1 MKSYLVTD
9 LSRFT
14 FLDPRISKVQILDD
28 FSDDNIDEHYLD
40 RARVVLGEAT
50 DFIGLK
56 GLYKSLKNN
65 KSGKDVEIWLA
76 KQTWAAQVIIEK
88 DFDQGEVHRYDD

>member
-1 MKSYLVTD
+1 MAFYEKLLSDGLVPF
-9 LSRFT
+9 FT
-14 FLDPRISKVQILDD
+14 FLDPRMSKVQFWDD

-65 KSGKDVEIWLA
+65 KS
-76 KQTWAAQVIIEK
+76 
-88 DFDQGEVHRYDD
+88 